1 MEKLPYGDCCG
12 MWPWPEK
19 IIIEPRKL
27 DGSLDVE
34 RIGTD
39 KLVNVACDVQTSTQ
53 LCDFFF
59 RHNPDA
65 KNATGQDVMNW
76 LCDNGLSARAR
87 TWN

>member
-1 MEKLPYGDCCG
+1 MNKLPYGDCGG

-19 IIIEPRKL
+19 IIVEPIKL
-27 DGSLDVE
+27 DGSLDVA

-39 KLVNVACDVQTSTQ
+39 SCVNVAGLIQTSTQ

-59 RHNPDA
+59 RHNPKVKHA
-65 KNATGQDVMNW
+65 CGQKVMNW